1 MRNRCPKCNF
11 GRAYTLGDGRRKCR
25 SCGYKFSVK
34 TSVWNHFR
42 IPSKTKRQLLE
53 YFVLGVPVY
62 RARFRIT
69 CSLKTAERFYRAI
82 RAVLAYY
89 EQQTEPLDG
98 ILEMDESP
106 FWWKKKGET
115 RLGSSWKD
123 TRLWY
128 HQT

>member
-1 MRNRCPKCNF
+1 M
-11 GRAYTLGDGRRKCR
+11 
-25 SCGYKFSVK
+25 
-34 TSVWNHFR
+34 
-42 IPSKTKRQLLE
+42 
-53 YFVLGVPVY
+53 LGVPVY